1 MKRFLTIFLVLA
13 FASSAFGG
21 QFGWTLSDSNTDP
34 MSNQGTFTAAGLLT
48 LYLWYYCT
56 NNDRGLASAEFD
68 IASSNPVNII
78 AAFTA
83 INPPWLNAGGA
94 TNLLLAVGGCP
105 SGLSVAGSFLISANG
120 PGQYCLTTSAI
131 GNNVSV
137 NCVDLNTYDNDWIG
151 YSTDGT
157 APCTS
162 PETLCFIVAVENTSW
177 GSVKSLYR

>member
-1 MKRFLTIFLVLA
+1 MKRFLTIFVVLA
-13 FASSAFGG
+13 FASSALGG
-21 QFGWTLSDSNTDP
+21 DFGWTLSSSNTDP
-34 MSNQGTFTAAGLLT
+34 LANQGTYASGLLT

-56 NNDRGLASAEFD
+56 NNARGLASAEFD
-68 IASSNPVNII
+68 IASTNPVNVV

-105 SGLSVAGSFLISANG
+105 SGPSVAGSFLISSNG
-120 PGQYCLTTSAI
+120 PGQYCLTTSAV

-137 NCVDLNTYDNDWIG
+137 NCVDLSVFPNDWIG
-151 YSTDGT
+151 YSDDGSP
-157 APCTS
+157 PCAS
-162 PETLCFIVAVENTSW
+162 LEDLCVVAVENTSW